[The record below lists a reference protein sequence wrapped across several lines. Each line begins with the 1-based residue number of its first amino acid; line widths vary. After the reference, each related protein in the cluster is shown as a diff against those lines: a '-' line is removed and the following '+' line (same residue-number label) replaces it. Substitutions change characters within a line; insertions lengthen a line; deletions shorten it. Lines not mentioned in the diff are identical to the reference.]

1 MSSVLSPFH
10 YFSPELPTLEKTMRH
25 QYFLKPRI
33 TGPNWEKHFSNQ
45 AIEHFMPDISQT
57 EFEKKILKALR
68 GNNDVK
74 LEVVSIII
82 DTLRKDPL
90 LRDEVITIV
99 KNELDLRLKS

>member
-1 MSSVLSPFH
+1 
-10 YFSPELPTLEKTMRH
+10 
-25 QYFLKPRI
+25 
-33 TGPNWEKHFSNQ
+33 
-45 AIEHFMPDISQT
+45 MPDISQT